1 MKENVRTRNK
11 KKKALAL
18 LKEHHFR
25 EAGNLYSEI
34 CKIDPLDAESWFRLG
49 TIHIE
54 LNAMKSAEAC
64 FRRVIELRPKLAIAY
79 YNLAR
84 SLELQAKDKEA
95 IAVYRELLQI
105 SPEIGAYYNIGTI
118 YTGQG
123 KLTDAL
129 DAFRQAQ
136 QIDPDNPRPIAAEAG
151 VYEKLGEYDAAY
163 ARILPLL
170 DAGTGSP
177 DIAIVLASLSQHINC
192 RTQAIEM
199 LEKQVSRHDLAENR
213 SVLIPLHLELARL
226 LDVNGEYDKA
236 FSHARAGN
244 DLARTT
250 FDVGAYTKFI
260 ESVMNVFTR
269 NFMNNAPRSRESGEH
284 LIFIVGMPRSGT
296 TLIEQILDSHPQVYG
311 CGELP
316 DIELLA
322 NRIPDAHGDYHPY
335 PQGLIDL
342 SEETCTKLAQ
352 DYLQHVN
359 LLSNG
364 ADYVIDKMPQNFH
377 YLGFIALL
385 FPGAKIIHCMR
396 DPLDICLSC
405 YFQNFRFQDTTL
417 GFSTDLRNLGMYY
430 RQYQRL
436 MAHWNAILDVD
447 FLEVS
452 YEALVSEQEKITRQL
467 LEFCGLP
474 WNEQCLKFYE
484 SGRSAVT
491 ASYNQVRKPMYLKS
505 IQRWKHY
512 EQYLEPLKNALS
524 S

>member
-1 MKENVRTRNK
+1 MKENIRTRDK
-11 KKKALAL
+11 KKKALAF
-18 LKEHHFR
+18 LKEQRFR
-25 EAGNLYSEI
+25 EAGELYSEI
-34 CKIDPLDAESWFRLG
+34 CKVDPLDAESWFRLG
-49 TIHIE
+49 TTHIE
-54 LNAMKSAEAC
+54 LNAMKPAEAC
-64 FRRVIELRPKLAIAY
+64 FKRVIELRPKLAIAY

-95 IAVYRELLQI
+95 IAVYRKLLQI
-105 SPEIGAYYNIGTI
+105 SPESEAYYNIGTI
-118 YTGQG
+118 YAGQG
-123 KLTDAL
+123 KMTDAL

-136 QIDPDNPRPIAAEAG
+136 RIDPDNPRPIAAEAG
-151 VYEKLGEYDAAY
+151 VYEKLGDYEAAY

-170 DAGTGSP
+170 EAGTGSP
-177 DIAIVLASLSQHINC
+177 DIAIVLASLSQHIDC
-192 RTQAIEM
+192 RPQAIDM
-199 LEKQVSRHDLAENR
+199 LEIQVSRRDLAGNR
-213 SVLIPLHLELARL
+213 AVLIPLHLELARL
-226 LDVNGEYDKA
+226 LDVTGEYDRA

-244 DLARTT
+244 ELARST
-250 FDVGAYTKFI
+250 FDIEAYTKFI
-260 ESVMNVFTR
+260 DSIMNVFTR
-269 NFMNNAPRSRESGEH
+269 DFMSNAPRSRDTAEH

-296 TLIEQILDSHPQVYG
+296 TLIEQILDSHPQVFG

-322 NRIPDAHGDYHPY
+322 NRIPDAQGEYHPY
-335 PQGLIDL
+335 PQGLADIN
-342 SEETCTKLAQ
+342 EETCAKLAQ
-352 DYLQHVN
+352 NYLQHVN
-359 LLSNG
+359 TLSNG
-364 ADYVIDKMPQNFH
+364 ADHVIDKMPQNYH

-396 DPLDICLSC
+396 DPLDTCLSC

-436 MAHWNAILDVD
+436 MVHWKEILNID

-467 LEFCGLP
+467 IEFCGLP
-474 WNEQCLKFYE
+474 WDEQCLKFYE
-484 SGRSAVT
+484 SGRSAAT

-512 EQYLEPLKNALS
+512 EKYLEPLKKALS

>member
-1 MKENVRTRNK
+1 MIISITLLWSNRRAEGIYIFMKENVRTRNK

-105 SPEIGAYYNIGTI
+105 SPESEAYYNIGTI

-213 SVLIPLHLELARL
+213 SVLIPLHLVGFHSLIVFNAA
-226 LDVNGEYDKA
+226 V
-236 FSHARAGN
+236 H
-244 DLARTT
+244 RT
-250 FDVGAYTKFI
+250 
-260 ESVMNVFTR
+260 
-269 NFMNNAPRSRESGEH
+269 
-284 LIFIVGMPRSGT
+284 
-296 TLIEQILDSHPQVYG
+296 
-311 CGELP
+311 
-316 DIELLA
+316 
-322 NRIPDAHGDYHPY
+322 
-335 PQGLIDL
+335 
-342 SEETCTKLAQ
+342 
-352 DYLQHVN
+352 
-359 LLSNG
+359 
-364 ADYVIDKMPQNFH
+364 
-377 YLGFIALL
+377 
-385 FPGAKIIHCMR
+385 
-396 DPLDICLSC
+396 
-405 YFQNFRFQDTTL
+405 
-417 GFSTDLRNLGMYY
+417 
-430 RQYQRL
+430 
-436 MAHWNAILDVD
+436 
-447 FLEVS
+447 
-452 YEALVSEQEKITRQL
+452 
-467 LEFCGLP
+467 
-474 WNEQCLKFYE
+474 
-484 SGRSAVT
+484 
-491 ASYNQVRKPMYLKS
+491 
-505 IQRWKHY
+505 
-512 EQYLEPLKNALS
+512 
-524 S
+524 